1 MSTHPKR
8 ADYRVELQK
17 AGLSEK
23 CIDGLMNVG
32 GTAYVNFEKNY
43 GPSPNFQDAIEA
55 VCKMFMEN
63 KKFMKIQS
71 EEDQKKYAIHLE
83 NQKQTEE
90 AYLID

>member
-1 MSTHPKR
+1 
-8 ADYRVELQK
+8 
-17 AGLSEK
+17 
-23 CIDGLMNVG
+23 MNVG

-63 KKFMKIQS
+63 KKFMKSQS
-71 EEDQKKYAIHLE
+71 EEDQKKYVIHLE
-83 NQKQTEE
+83 NQKKRQEE